1 MDNNMTIFTA
11 YPKYK
16 DGLPMLVAD
25 DDFIEHLHEQ
35 GYSTID
41 IKELYM
47 EWDDW
52 AAENVL

>member
-1 MDNNMTIFTA
+1 MAMFTA
-11 YPKYK
+11 YPKY

-41 IKELYM
+41 VEELYL